1 VGGDGRVGPLVS
13 AWCRDG
19 TLAEPLE
26 LAARLATALGLEPTG
41 SSLVCVPIADPEPV
55 RAALE
60 AAGIRAAVRG
70 DAIRFS
76 LHVWNDA
83 AMWTGQSR
91 RSARSWPRSYGG
103 PRWGAGWLPNEYVT

>member
-1 VGGDGRVGPLVS
+1 LI
-13 AWCRDG
+13 ATWCRDG

-26 LAARLATALGLEPTG
+26 LAVRLAMSLGLEPTG

-83 AMWTGQSR
+83 ADVDRAVEAIRPLLVG
-91 RSARSWPRSYGG
+91 
-103 PRWGAGWLPNEYVT
+103 

>member
-1 VGGDGRVGPLVS
+1 
-13 AWCRDG
+13 
-19 TLAEPLE
+19 
-26 LAARLATALGLEPTG
+26 
-41 SSLVCVPIADPEPV
+41 VCVPIADPEPV

-83 AMWTGQSR
+83 ADVDR
-91 RSARSWPRSYGG
+91 AVEAIRPLLA
-103 PRWGAGWLPNEYVT
+103 A